1 MRLPRAN
8 NIHLHCEWVPDGNQV
23 ISTSNGFNG
32 DGCEITVAADV
43 RKKKKIQIWDIRAAK
58 KIRDLRG
65 HEGSVT
71 GVTYITQHG
80 LPNKKLLA
88 SCSLDK
94 TVKIWNMEDGGTL
107 SQNEYYFQW

>member
-43 RKKKKIQIWDIRAAK
+43 RKKRKFRFGIFEPQKKFAI
-58 KIRDLRG
+58 
-65 HEGSVT
+65 
-71 GVTYITQHG
+71 
-80 LPNKKLLA
+80 
-88 SCSLDK
+88 
-94 TVKIWNMEDGGTL
+94 
-107 SQNEYYFQW
+107 